1 MTTLKLLTD
10 LGDNPFRENTYGLTY
25 KQAGNC
31 CGAQVLHG
39 FPDPDDG
46 YNDFEEGDEERAVS
60 AALYRIFE
68 DLGPTASDPEE
79 GFLAYDD
86 DYCEDRG
93 AYIRRYEDDGETI
106 PMQPAVVTAYLAN
119 NQIPRWHQALID
131 HGFRLVAEGLCNSKS
146 EGGVINMYVGETP
159 TSRAY
164 STSQGARI
172 SKGLEGYRSHRMHDE
187 DPA

>member
-10 LGDNPFRENTYGLTY
+10 LGDCPFRENTHGLQY

-31 CGAQVLHG
+31 CGAQVLYG
-39 FPDPDDG
+39 FPDTGDD
-46 YNDFEEGDEERAVS
+46 YWASQEGDEERVVS

-68 DLGPTASDPEE
+68 DLGPTALDPEE
-79 GFLAYDD
+79 GDYYDE
-86 DYCEDRG
+86 DYCEERS
-93 AYIRRYEDDGETI
+93 AYIRIYEDDVETI

-119 NQIPRWHQALID
+119 NQIPRWHQVLID

-164 STSQGARI
+164 PTSQGARI
-172 SKGLEGYRSHRMHDE
+172 SKGLEGYRSHPLHEM

>member
-10 LGDNPFRENTYGLTY
+10 LGDHPFRENTYGLQY

-31 CGAQVLHG
+31 CGAQVLYG
-39 FPDPDDG
+39 FPDPDDPYG
-46 YNDFEEGDEERAVS
+46 DFEEGDEKLVVS
-60 AALYRIFE
+60 RALYRIFE
-68 DLGPTASDPEE
+68 DLGPTALDPEDSD
-79 GFLAYDD
+79 FYDE
-86 DYCEDRG
+86 DYCEERS
-93 AYIRRYEDDGETI
+93 AYIRCYEDDVETI

-119 NQIPRWHQALID
+119 NQIPRWHQVLID

-164 STSQGARI
+164 PTSQGARI
-172 SKGLEGYRSHRMHDE
+172 SKGLEGYRSHPVHEE

>member
-10 LGDNPFRENTYGLTY
+10 LGENPFKECTYGLRY
-25 KQAGNC
+25 KQVGNC
-31 CGAQVLHG
+31 CGAQVLYG
-39 FPDPDDG
+39 FPDPDDPFC
-46 YNDFEEGDEERAVS
+46 DFEEGDEELVVS
-60 AALYRIFE
+60 RALYRIFE
-68 DLGPTASDPEE
+68 DLGPTALDPDDYR
-79 GFLAYDD
+79 YDE
-86 DYCEDRG
+86 DYCEDRN
-93 AYIRRYEDDGETI
+93 AYIRAYEYDVDAI

-119 NQIPRWHQALID
+119 NQIPRWHQVLID

-164 STSQGARI
+164 PTSQGARI
-172 SKGLEGYRSHRMHDE
+172 SKGLEDYRSHPMHEE

>member
-10 LGDNPFRENTYGLTY
+10 LGNYPFRENTHGLQY

-31 CGAQVLHG
+31 CGAQVLYG
-39 FPDPDDG
+39 FPDPDD
-46 YNDFEEGDEERAVS
+46 YYCDFEEGDEERVVS

-68 DLGPTASDPEE
+68 DLGPTALDPEE
-79 GFLAYDD
+79 WDD
-86 DYCEDRG
+86 YFEDYCEERS
-93 AYIRRYEDDGETI
+93 AYIRQYEDDVETI

-119 NQIPRWHQALID
+119 KQIPRWHQVLID

-164 STSQGARI
+164 PTSQGARI
-172 SKGLEGYRSHRMHDE
+172 SKGLEGYRSHPMHE
-187 DPA
+187 MEPA

>member
-10 LGDNPFRENTYGLTY
+10 LGDTPFRENTYGLWY

-31 CGAQVLHG
+31 CGAQVLYG
-39 FPDPDDG
+39 FPDPDDD
-46 YNDFEEGDEERAVS
+46 YCDFEEGDEERVVS
-60 AALYRIFE
+60 RALYRIFE
-68 DLGPTASDPEE
+68 DLGPTASYPEE
-79 GFLAYDD
+79 GDHYDE
-86 DYCEDRG
+86 DYCEYRG
-93 AYIRRYEDDGETI
+93 AYIRRYEDHVETI

-119 NQIPRWHQALID
+119 DQIPRWHQVLID

-164 STSQGARI
+164 PTSQGARI
-172 SKGLEGYRSHRMHDE
+172 SKGLEGYRSHPMHE
-187 DPA
+187 MDPA

>member
-10 LGDNPFRENTYGLTY
+10 LGENPFRADKGGLEY
-25 KQAGNC
+25 KQVGNC
-31 CGAQVLHG
+31 CGAQALYG
-39 FPDPDDG
+39 FPDPDDC
-46 YNDFEEGDEERAVS
+46 YSDFEEGDEERVVS

-68 DLGPTASDPEE
+68 DLGPTASYPHEDPLFYEDYCEE
-79 GFLAYDD
+79 RGAFIRCYDD
-86 DYCEDRG
+86 DDV
-93 AYIRRYEDDGETI
+93 ETV

-119 NQIPRWHQALID
+119 KQIPHWHQVLID

-172 SKGLEGYRSHRMHDE
+172 SKGLEDYRSHPMHE
-187 DPA
+187 MDPS